1 MHFEIMTI
9 IYRFILIDLG
19 DAGRHSDGGVLAN
32 SGFGMTLEDGS
43 LSLPDPCSLPGTT
56 EPSLPYVIVGDE
68 AFPLKNYMMRPY
80 PGRQLDGN
88 LMI

>member
-1 MHFEIMTI
+1 MLVGIVTVEFWPIQ
-9 IYRFILIDLG
+9 G
-19 DAGRHSDGGVLAN
+19 LAWHLKMVI
-32 SGFGMTLEDGS
+32 F
-43 LSLPDPCSLPGTT
+43 LSLIPPGTT